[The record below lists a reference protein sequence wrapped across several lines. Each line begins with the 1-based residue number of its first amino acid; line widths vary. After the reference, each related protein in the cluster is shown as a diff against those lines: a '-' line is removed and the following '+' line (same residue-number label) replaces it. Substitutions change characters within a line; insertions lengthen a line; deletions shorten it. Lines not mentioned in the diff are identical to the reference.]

1 MTVSPSNPPNLPSN
15 MSRLEKII
23 AMFRAIRTSNRPGY
37 QQVRDYITADHSIPL
52 DRYALYQTLNPNHSF
67 PTSWSQAKRDWHAVQ
82 KIARLAHKL
91 DIRLRS
97 IDLQFLMVFMK
108 IYDPNMAREFRHD
121 PLAFANAVAS
131 LPEPRRI
138 MTEGRRGPF
147 SSQSKYGYNSRGY
160 SRRDSRLR
168 YIRQYLST
176 AVPGK
181 FDSLS
186 DFFDWDFDW
195 VLYTF
200 FGSEA
205 YSGNRNINSH
215 NHHMYF
221 GMQTWYRGLRSE
233 SGGGTLTVPQFR
245 FIGNAGLGSTGIDPM
260 RRRIRGFD
268 PDNVTRVDRYVYHNT
283 GSNSNS
289 NSNSG
294 SNSNSNSGSN
304 SNSRH
309 SNSGAYKANTTRVK
323 KNQNRNKNNKRIQW
337 SKVTLKNAPR
347 NEIMFSNFANGDKA
361 VKLSWKLNS
370 KTHSRYVSPQTFRNV
385 ARMSMTDAFNKAG
398 NFTLFKNPFLLPN
411 TRGMMK
417 RSNID
422 FVILDLPRTRAA
434 TKIQKVVRGSQVRTK
449 IHRNAER
456 ATRLASLVQRSA
468 AKKRKRS

>member
-1 MTVSPSNPPNLPSN
+1 MTVSPSNPPNLPPD
-15 MSRLEKII
+15 MSRVEKII
-23 AMFRAIRTSNRPGY
+23 AMFRAIQTSNRPGY
-37 QQVRDYITADHSIPL
+37 QRVRDYITADHSIPL
-52 DRYALYQTLNPNHSF
+52 DRYALYQTLILISF
-67 PTSWSQAKRDWHAVQ
+67 PTWWSQAKRDWHAVQ
-82 KIARLAHKL
+82 KIARLGHKL

-97 IDLQFLMVFMK
+97 IDRQFLMVFMN
-108 IYDPNMAREFRHD
+108 IYDPNMVREFRDD

-138 MTEGRRGPF
+138 MREGRGGPF
-147 SSQSKYGYNSRGY
+147 SSQSENGSNSRGY

-186 DFFDWDFDW
+186 RFFDRDFDW

-233 SGGGTLTVPQFR
+233 SGGGILTVPQFR

-347 NEIMFSNFANGDKA
+347 NEIMFSNFANGDKV

-385 ARMSMTDAFNKAG
+385 ARMSMTEAFNKAG
-398 NFTLFKNPFLLPN
+398 NFTLFKNPF

>member
-1 MTVSPSNPPNLPSN
+1 MTVSPSNPPNLPSD

-23 AMFRAIRTSNRPGY
+23 VMIRTIRTSNMPGY
-37 QQVRDYITADHSIPL
+37 QRVRDYITADHSIPL
-52 DRYALYQTLNPNHSF
+52 DRYALYQRYTFNSF

-82 KIARLAHKL
+82 KIARLGHKL

-97 IDLQFLMVFMK
+97 IDIQFLMVFMK
-108 IYDPNMAREFRHD
+108 IYDPNMVREFRDD
-121 PLAFANAVAS
+121 PLAFANVVAS

-138 MTEGRRGPF
+138 STEGRGGPF
-147 SSQSKYGYNSRGY
+147 SSQSKYGSN

-186 DFFDWDFDW
+186 NFFDRDFDW

-205 YSGNRNINSH
+205 YSGNRNINSN

-233 SGGGTLTVPQFR
+233 SGGGMLTVPQSR
-245 FIGNAGLGSTGIDPM
+245 VIGNAGLGSTGIDPR

-398 NFTLFKNPFLLPN
+398 NFTLFKNPF
-411 TRGMMK
+411 TRGMTK

>member
-1 MTVSPSNPPNLPSN
+1 MTVSPSNSPNLPSD
-15 MSRLEKII
+15 MSRLEKIVV
-23 AMFRAIRTSNRPGY
+23 MFRGIQTSNTPGY
-37 QQVRDYITADHSIPL
+37 QRVRDYITADYSIPL
-52 DRYALYQTLNPNHSF
+52 DRYALYQRDTAWSERF
-67 PTSWSQAKRDWHAVQ
+67 PTSWSPAKRDWHAVQ
-82 KIARLAHKL
+82 KIARLGHKL

-97 IDLQFLMVFMK
+97 IDRQFLMVFMK
-108 IYDPNMAREFRHD
+108 IYDPNFVREFRD
-121 PLAFANAVAS
+121 DALTFANVVAS

-138 MTEGRRGPF
+138 STERPGGPF
-147 SSQSKYGYNSRGY
+147 SSQSKYGSNSRGY

-186 DFFDWDFDW
+186 RFFDRDFDW

-205 YSGNRNINSH
+205 YSGNRNINSN

-233 SGGGTLTVPQFR
+233 SGGGMLTVPQSR
-245 FIGNAGLGSTGIDPM
+245 FIGNAGLGSSGIDPR

-268 PDNVTRVDRYVYHNT
+268 LDNVTLNDRYVYHNT
-283 GSNSNS
+283 GSNS

-309 SNSGAYKANTTRVK
+309 SNSGAYKANTTRVR

-347 NEIMFSNFANGDKA
+347 NEIMFSNFANGDKV

-370 KTHSRYVSPQTFRNV
+370 KTHSQYVSPQTFRNV
-385 ARMSMTDAFNKAG
+385 ARMSMTEAFNKAG
-398 NFTLFKNPFLLPN
+398 NFTLFKNPF
-411 TRGMMK
+411 TRGMTK

-449 IHRNAER
+449 IRRNAER
-456 ATRLASLVQRSA
+456 ATRLASIVQRSA

>member
-1 MTVSPSNPPNLPSN
+1 

-23 AMFRAIRTSNRPGY
+23 AMFRAIQTSNGPGY

-52 DRYALYQTLNPNHSF
+52 DRYAIYTPDRFILHSF
-67 PTSWSQAKRDWHAVQ
+67 PTWWSQAKRNWHAVQ
-82 KIARLAHKL
+82 KIARLGHKL
-91 DIRLRS
+91 NIRLRS

-108 IYDPNMAREFRHD
+108 IYDPNMVREFRDD

-138 MTEGRRGPF
+138 MTEGRGGPF
-147 SSQSKYGYNSRGY
+147 SSQSKYGSNSRGY

-186 DFFDWDFDW
+186 DFFDRDFDW

-205 YSGNRNINSH
+205 YSGNRNINSN

-398 NFTLFKNPFLLPN
+398 NFTLFKNPF
-411 TRGMMK
+411 TRGMTK

>member
-1 MTVSPSNPPNLPSN
+1 M
-15 MSRLEKII
+15 
-23 AMFRAIRTSNRPGY
+23 
-37 QQVRDYITADHSIPL
+37 
-52 DRYALYQTLNPNHSF
+52 
-67 PTSWSQAKRDWHAVQ
+67 
-82 KIARLAHKL
+82 
-91 DIRLRS
+91 
-97 IDLQFLMVFMK
+97 
-108 IYDPNMAREFRHD
+108 
-121 PLAFANAVAS
+121 
-131 LPEPRRI
+131 
-138 MTEGRRGPF
+138 
-147 SSQSKYGYNSRGY
+147 
-160 SRRDSRLR
+160 
-168 YIRQYLST
+168 
-176 AVPGK
+176 
-181 FDSLS
+181 
-186 DFFDWDFDW
+186 
-195 VLYTF
+195 
-200 FGSEA
+200 
-205 YSGNRNINSH
+205 
-215 NHHMYF
+215 
-221 GMQTWYRGLRSE
+221 
-233 SGGGTLTVPQFR
+233 LTVPQFR
-245 FIGNAGLGSTGIDPM
+245 FIGNAGSDPM

-347 NEIMFSNFANGDKA
+347 NEIMFSNFANGDKV

-385 ARMSMTDAFNKAG
+385 ARMSMTEAFNKAG
-398 NFTLFKNPFLLPN
+398 NFTLFKNPF
-411 TRGMMK
+411 TRGMTK

-422 FVILDLPRTRAA
+422 FVILNLPRTRAA

-449 IHRNAER
+449 IRRNAER